1 MDTLPPELI
10 TIIVTYIQKITDKRQ
25 FAQTC
30 ITYNNITKSII
41 HNQETT
47 LKIKYFV
54 YPINYCMEKFT
65 LELCN
70 DLYFNK
76 IPTYYL
82 SPQNKIIVRALTI
95 YGQIELLE
103 FAMKY
108 GCNLYKEIDMD
119 MYEPI
124 DVDNNNSCSH
134 AVIGGNIDML
144 IFVRSHGCEWNE
156 DTLELAAKIN
166 QFNMLK
172 FLKNNG
178 CVINNSVSI
187 RVAENG
193 NVEIMNWLME
203 NSCII
208 DDLVCEFAANYGH
221 LNMLKLLKK
230 NNCYWDSDACLSAAT
245 HGYLDCFQWLVEN
258 GCPLNFSY
266 TYSESARFNQ
276 IHIIKWM
283 QSKGYVWDK
292 ETCIGAIQGRNFE
305 LLKWLVKEGCDLD
318 SSVYFALKDN
328 IPTWPLEDWD
338 FFFDSVEEKENWK
351 LSCDA
356 HNIDIN
362 NKYTELLQWLK
373 DNGCPTH

>member
-10 TIIVTYIQKITDKRQ
+10 NIIATYIQKITDKRQ
-25 FAQTC
+25 FTQTC
-30 ITYNNITKSII
+30 ITYNNITKPII
-41 HNQETT
+41 KNQETT
-47 LKIKYFV
+47 IKIKYFE
-54 YPINYCMEKFT
+54 YPSNYCMEKFT

-70 DLYFNK
+70 DSYFNK
-76 IPTYYL
+76 IQNHYL
-82 SPQNKIIVRALTI
+82 SHQNEIIVRALTI

-103 FAMKY
+103 LAMDN
-108 GCNLYKEIDMD
+108 GCKLFKEIDED
-119 MYEPI
+119 MFEPI
-124 DVDNNNSCSH
+124 DIDNINSCSH

-144 IFVRSHGCEWNE
+144 MFVRSHGCKWDEN
-156 DTLELAAKIN
+156 TLELAAKVN

-172 FLKNNG
+172 LIKQNG
-178 CVINNSVSI
+178 CEINDCVSL

-193 NVEIMNWLME
+193 NVEIMNWLID
-203 NSCII
+203 NNCII
-208 DDLVCEFAANYGH
+208 DNLACEFAADYGH
-221 LNMLKLLKK
+221 LKMLKLLKK
-230 NNCYWDSDACLSAAT
+230 NNCYWDSDTCLAAAT
-245 HGYLDCFQWLVEN
+245 GGKLDCFQWLVEN
-258 GCPLNFSY
+258 GCPLNISH

-283 QSKGYVWDK
+283 QSKGYIFNS
-292 ETCIGAIQGRNFE
+292 ETCIGAIHGKNFE
-305 LLKWLVKEGCDLD
+305 LLKWLVKEGCELN
-318 SSVYFALKDN
+318 SNVYFAIKEN
-328 IPTWPLEDWD
+328 IPLWPREDWD